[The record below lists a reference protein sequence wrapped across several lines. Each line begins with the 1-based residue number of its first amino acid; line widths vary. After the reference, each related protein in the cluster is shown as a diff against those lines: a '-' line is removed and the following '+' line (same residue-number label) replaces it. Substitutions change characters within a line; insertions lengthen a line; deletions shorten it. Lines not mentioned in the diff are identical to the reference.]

1 MIMKQ
6 FGIILVSLGVMLFI
20 SCSKDDMDY
29 TAAQPTTETE
39 TANTP
44 YGIYEGE
51 WQLSK
56 YGKTCPGTIEVDST
70 QIRFDV
76 PADYLLP
83 RLGLVDETTKAEHPD
98 EPFYTTTSDYTY
110 SKTSQVMRYS
120 TLGYS
125 TTALYIQN
133 EGFDSQDTPQ
143 GEKSFSFGVKADD
156 TDYTVSLFSL
166 KEEPT
171 AVFDLNTNLWKLAIP
186 IDKASIY
193 NRQTSTEMTVLML
206 DQEAP
211 DKSAWLFVF
220 RAKKKIK

>member
-1 MIMKQ
+1 MKQ
-6 FGIILVSLGVMLFI
+6 FGLFLFSLGMALFV
-20 SCSKDDMDY
+20 SCSKDEKMYDEEASQMIV
-29 TAAQPTTETE
+29 
-39 TANTP
+39 NTP
-44 YGIYEGE
+44 FGTYEGE

-56 YGKTCPGTIEVDST
+56 YGKTCPGTIEVDSN

-83 RLGLVDETTKAEHPD
+83 RLGLVDATTKAEHPD

-110 SKTSQVMRYS
+110 SETSQIMRYS

-133 EGFDSQDTPQ
+133 EGFDCRDIPQ
-143 GEKSFSFGVKADD
+143 EENSFSFNVKADE
-156 TDYTVSLFSL
+156 TKYTVSLFSI

-171 AVFDLNTNLWKLAIP
+171 AVYDLTTSLWKLAIP

-193 NRQTSTEMTVLML
+193 NRQTGAEMTVLML
-206 DQEAP
+206 DEEAP

>member
-1 MIMKQ
+1 MKQ
-6 FGIILVSLGVMLFI
+6 FGIFLFSLGMVLFV
-20 SCSKDDMDY
+20 SCSKDEMLVAEASQ
-29 TAAQPTTETE
+29 TVIV
-39 TANTP
+39 NTP
-44 YGIYEGE
+44 YGTYEGE
-51 WQLSK
+51 WQLRK
-56 YGKTCPGTIEVDST
+56 YGMTCPGKIEVDSNK
-70 QIRFDV
+70 IIFDV

-83 RLGLVDETTKAEHPD
+83 RLGLVDETTKAAHLE

-110 SKTSQVMRYS
+110 SETSQVMRYS

-133 EGFDSQDTPQ
+133 EGFDCRDIPQ
-143 GEKSFSFGVKADD
+143 VENSFSFNVKADD
-156 TDYTVSLFSL
+156 TDYTVSLISM

-171 AVFDLNTNLWKLAIP
+171 AVFDLTTCLWKLAIP

-193 NRQTSTEMTVLML
+193 NRQTGAQMTVIML
-206 DQEAP
+206 NEEAL

>member
-1 MIMKQ
+1 MKQ
-6 FGIILVSLGVMLFI
+6 FGMILLSLGMMLCV
-20 SCSKDDMDY
+20 SCSKNKDY
-29 TAAQPTTETE
+29 DLTSEPLPTQNV
-39 TANTP
+39 NTP
-44 YGIYEGE
+44 YGTYDGE

-56 YGKTCPGTIEVDST
+56 YGMTCPGKIEVDSNK
-70 QIRFDV
+70 IIFDI

-83 RLGLVDETTKAEHPD
+83 RLGLVDETTKAAHPD

-110 SKTSQVMRYS
+110 SETSQIMRYS

-133 EGFDSQDTPQ
+133 EGFDCRDIPQ
-143 GEKSFSFGVKADD
+143 VENSLSFNVKADD
-156 TDYTVSLFSL
+156 TDYTVSLFSI

-171 AVFDLNTNLWKLAIP
+171 AVFDLTTYLWKLAIP
-186 IDKASIY
+186 IDKATIY
-193 NRQTSTEMTVLML
+193 NRQTAAQMTVLML
-206 DQEAP
+206 DEEAL

>member
-1 MIMKQ
+1 MVMKQ
-6 FGIILVSLGVMLFI
+6 FGMILLSLGMMLCV
-20 SCSKDDMDY
+20 SCSKNKDY
-29 TAAQPTTETE
+29 DFVSQSIPTQNE
-39 TANTP
+39 NTP
-44 YGIYEGE
+44 YGTFEGE

-56 YGKTCPGTIEVDST
+56 YGKTCPGTIVVDSN

-83 RLGLVDETTKAEHPD
+83 RLGLVDATTKAEHPD

-110 SKTSQVMRYS
+110 SKTSQIMRYS

-133 EGFDSQDTPQ
+133 DGFDSQNIPQ
-143 GEKSFSFGVKADD
+143 VEKSFSFGVKADD
-156 TDYTVSLFSL
+156 TDYTVSLISI

-171 AVFDLNTNLWKLAIP
+171 AVFDLATSLWKLAIP

-193 NRQTSTEMTVLML
+193 NRQTGAQMTVIML
-206 DQEAP
+206 DQESP